1 MILKKWEDLPPWM
14 QTPQVRQYYEILCH
28 KKGSL
33 AAKRVFDVLISF
45 VLLLILSPVLL
56 ILAAVIKCDSRG
68 PVFFRQ
74 RRVTTYGRVF
84 RIFKFRSMVQNAES
98 LGTQVTVKNDSRI
111 TRVGK
116 VLRKFRLDE
125 LPQLINVFIGDMSFV
140 GTRPEVEKYV
150 KEYSDEMN
158 ATLLMPAGVTSL
170 ASICYKDE
178 NTLLKDKEDAD
189 AVYVSE
195 ILPGK
200 MQYNLAYIEKFSFFG
215 DIRLM
220 FKTAMT
226 VFH

>member
-1 MILKKWEDLPPWM
+1 MILRKWEKVPEFM
-14 QTPQVRQYYEILCH
+14 QTQAVKRYYDTLSRRT
-28 KKGSL
+28 GSL
-33 AAKRVFDVLISF
+33 ICKRVFDVFVSF
-45 VLLLILSPVLL
+45 VLLLILSPVFLV
-56 ILAAVIKCDSRG
+56 LAVIIKCDSRG

-74 RRVTTYGRVF
+74 RRVTSYGRVF

-116 VLRKFRLDE
+116 ALRKFRFDE
-125 LPQLINVFIGDMSFV
+125 LPQLINVFLGDMSFV

-150 KEYSDEMN
+150 REYTDEMN

-170 ASICYKDE
+170 ASISFKDE
-178 NTLLKDKEDAD
+178 NALLKDKEDAD
-189 AVYVSE
+189 AVYVSQ

-200 MQYNLAYIEKFSFFG
+200 MQYNLEYIEKFSFWG
-215 DIRLM
+215 DIKLM
-220 FKTAMT
+220 FKTALT